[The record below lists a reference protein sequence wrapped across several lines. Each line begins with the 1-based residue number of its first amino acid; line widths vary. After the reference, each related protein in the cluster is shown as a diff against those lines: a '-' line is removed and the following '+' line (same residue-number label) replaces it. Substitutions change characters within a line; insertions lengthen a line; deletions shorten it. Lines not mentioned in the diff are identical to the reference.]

1 MKKEISR
8 QIIHLLKKSN
18 SPRVAI
24 AESTITDKNHESA
37 GRGVFSQQ
45 KVSSNE
51 LPMAMCL
58 YPGIYTR
65 GIPIHAM
72 RSAEYL
78 ANRSPPSNYGLD
90 IGENA
95 YIMNLNNCGGYIDG
109 CALESQYGEYDALDI
124 NPSACGHLVN
134 HDAARSNVEVISFA
148 WDELITKDETMMSTK
163 EDHFALPNELRA
175 DGFPWYYDTALD
187 KLVSFPSRDQK
198 PPPQKMLCGAA
209 LILTKPISHG
219 EELLLDYGL
228 GDPLPS
234 WAEGWYNGTTCA
246 R

>member
-1 MKKEISR
+1 MRVLAGKSANCYVVGIGIEIPFLSLM
-8 QIIHLLKKSN
+8 QLIPNFPYASSALLFL
-18 SPRVAI
+18 
-24 AESTITDKNHESA
+24 
-37 GRGVFSQQ
+37 RGVFSQK

-51 LPMAMCL
+51 LPMVMCL

-72 RSAEYL
+72 QTAEYL

-148 WDELITKDETMMSTK
+148 WDELVGNDETMMSTK

-175 DGFPWYYDTALD
+175 NGFPWYYDTALD
-187 KLVSFPSRDQK
+187 KLVSFSQNQK
-198 PPPQKMLCGAA
+198 
-209 LILTKPISHG
+209 
-219 EELLLDYGL
+219 
-228 GDPLPS
+228 
-234 WAEGWYNGTTCA
+234 
-246 R
+246 